1 MTSFKSIFQNNWLL
15 NLAIVGVWMCSPK
28 NDTFKYYFF
37 PAYSVTIKTM
47 CYAFK
52 SFLDKTS
59 KNLKVNTRFDFYHP
73 KKLEVGDIVS
83 ISLNLN
89 CYICSH
95 SQCTRKEQAEFFCL
109 HPTLLPIR
117 PGLRSLNTTS
127 TVQKHWYE
135 VGYSLWCMSLCVCLY
150 VSRG

>member
-1 MTSFKSIFQNNWLL
+1 MDVFSQKRHLIH
-15 NLAIVGVWMCSPK
+15 
-28 NDTFKYYFF
+28 FKYYFF

-59 KNLKVNTRFDFYHP
+59 KDLKVNTRFDFYHP

-89 CYICSH
+89 CYLCSH
-95 SQCTRKEQAEFFCL
+95 SQCTRKEQGEFFCL

-117 PGLRSLNTTS
+117 PSLGSLNTTS
-127 TVQKHWYE
+127 SVQKTLIRSRLQSVVHKP
-135 VGYSLWCMSLCVCLY
+135 VCVLVCKPRLTLKP
-150 VSRG
+150 SSITLQLIH